1 RSAGPAVPEMPLPAG
16 AALRQVFGETIAELA
31 RQDPRV
37 LVFDGDVGRS
47 TGAALFEAAHP
58 HRDVPTRPG
67 EQEIGAM
74 AAGLATVGF
83 QPYVTTFSCFAV
95 ARALDSVRV
104 LIAQPRLDVK
114 IIGGYAGLLTGMTG
128 KTHQM
133 FDDIAIMRSLP
144 YLMVVAPADET
155 EARPAI
161 AAGPRGPGP
170 PYFQI
175 TPEPAPRLF
184 GSGYTLPRRR

>member
-1 RSAGPAVPEMPLPAG
+1 DRSVQPGRAEQNVL
-16 AALRQVFGETIAELA
+16 AL
-31 RQDPRV
+31 
-37 LVFDGDVGRS
+37 
-47 TGAALFEAAHP
+47 
-58 HRDVPTRPG
+58 
-67 EQEIGAM
+67 
-74 AAGLATVGF
+74 AAGLATMAF
-83 QPYVTTFSCFAV
+83 RRYATPFSCFAV
-95 ARALDSVRV
+95 AGALDSMRV
-104 LIAQPRLDVK
+104 LSAQPRLDVK

-133 FDDIAIMRSLP
+133 FNDIAITRSLP
-144 YLMVVAPADET
+144 YMLVVAPAHET